1 MDMTDTQDYLFLR
14 DEGVKKA
21 CAKMVATKWI
31 QQADDNLIEFL
42 QRLDVMSSD
51 VADDVLRAFFDYR
64 ADIIGNLTF
73 DGKDRIRYTIIQ
85 TSRST
90 TLTFVFLFLA
100 KTYFGLISQWK
111 ALFWSERMQNFAA
124 ARMTIFSLKRPFQRS
139 PDMHF
144 ISRNTVI

>member
-1 MDMTDTQDYLFLR
+1 MDITDTHGYLLFR

-64 ADIIGNLTF
+64 ADIIGNLAF
-73 DGKDRIRYTIIQ
+73 DGKD
-85 TSRST
+85 
-90 TLTFVFLFLA
+90 
-100 KTYFGLISQWK
+100 
-111 ALFWSERMQNFAA
+111 
-124 ARMTIFSLKRPFQRS
+124 
-139 PDMHF
+139 
-144 ISRNTVI
+144 